1 MLTGRFA
8 LITGGSRGL
17 GREIAQTFVRAGAS
31 VAVVA
36 RPSSTFDTAVASLEA
51 ARVSPEQ
58 RIEAICADLA
68 RHDRSQDVIED
79 ARRRLGAIDV
89 LVNNAGI
96 LGPIGAVGIADHEAW
111 MATIDINLLA
121 PVALIRAVIP
131 EMRQRGRG
139 KIINLSGGGATSPR
153 ANFTAYA
160 SAKAGLVR
168 FTETVAE
175 EVRDAGI
182 DVNAVAP
189 GAMNTRMLD
198 EVLAAGPELAGE
210 PEYRRA
216 VAQKAS
222 GGSPPAR
229 AAGLVLWLASSAS
242 DGVTGRVLSA
252 LWDPWEGLAARR
264 AELAESDIYTLR
276 RIVPA
281 DRGQHWDE
289 RD

>member
-1 MLTGRFA
+1 MLTGRVA
-8 LITGGSRGL
+8 LITGASRGL
-17 GREIAQTFVRAGAS
+17 GREIAHTFVRAGAS

-36 RPSSTFDTAVASLEA
+36 RPSSTFDEAVASLES
-51 ARVSPEQ
+51 ARVSPAQ

-68 RHDRSQDVIED
+68 RHERSHEVVEE
-79 ARRRLGAIDV
+79 ARRRLGALDV

-96 LGPIGAVGIADHEAW
+96 LGPIGAVGVADHDAW
-111 MATIDINLLA
+111 TATIDINLLS
-121 PVALIRAVIP
+121 PVALMRAVIP

-153 ANFTAYA
+153 PNFTAYA

-168 FTETVAE
+168 VTETAADE
-175 EVRDAGI
+175 LRDTGI

-189 GAMNTRMLD
+189 GAMNTRMLE
-198 EVLAAGPELAGE
+198 EVLAAGPTLAGE
-210 PEYRRA
+210 AEYRRA
-216 VAQKAS
+216 VAQQAS

-229 AAGLVLWLASSAS
+229 AAGLVLWLASSQS

-252 LWDPWEGLAARR
+252 VWDPWEGLGARR
-264 AELAESDIYTLR
+264 TELAESDIYTLR

-281 DRGQHWDE
+281 DRGQRWDD